1 MNRIGS
7 ILIAL
12 GVAAIIMDFFNYV
25 PNLLFWMYEWG
36 DAVAWVIKIALVV
49 VGGGIFWF
57 TKDQEEEKGENIKS
71 H

>member
-25 PNLLFWMYEWG
+25 PSLLFWMYEWG
-36 DAVAWVIKIALVV
+36 NDIAWIIKIALVV
-49 VGGGIFWF
+49 VGGCLFWF
-57 TKDQEEEKGENIKS
+57 TKDIRENDGEINTP
-71 H
+71 